1 MDKEVKKLKNSKFKI
16 SLNLI
21 LIILVFASCGDSWS
35 DYTWSID
42 NKTEYN
48 IVINST
54 GLKLENN
61 LCPPNKV
68 TVVFQDE
75 PRSPKKLNCHC
86 PPLILKEQI
95 EFVVDDGKKHLTK
108 DFFNDNNW
116 DCSGDKKSSLIMV
129 GKYYDNIKSIFI
141 ITEDDLSE

>member
-1 MDKEVKKLKNSKFKI
+1 MDKEVKKMINSKFKI

-21 LIILVFASCGDSWS
+21 VIILVFASCGDSWS
-35 DYTWSID
+35 EYTWSID

-48 IVINST
+48 IVIT
-54 GLKLENN
+54 GLKLENI
-61 LCPPNKV
+61 LCPPNKL

-75 PRSPKKLNCHC
+75 PRSSKKLYCHC
-86 PPLILKEQI
+86 PPLIKEQI
-95 EFVVDDGKKHLTK
+95 EFVIDDGKKHLTK

-116 DCSGDKKSSLIMV
+116 ECSGDKKSSLIMV
-129 GKYYDNIKSIFI
+129 GKYYDNIKSIFM